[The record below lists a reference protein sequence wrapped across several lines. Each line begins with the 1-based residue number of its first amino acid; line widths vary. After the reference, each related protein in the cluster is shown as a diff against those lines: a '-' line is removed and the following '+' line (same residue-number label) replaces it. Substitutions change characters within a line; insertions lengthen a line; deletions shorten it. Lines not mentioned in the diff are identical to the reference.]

1 VDESQPLSESKIKEL
16 QTKLGKCMW
25 LSANLCYEIATKVH
39 KIASEQARPTQKQLN
54 DIDHVIRYLA
64 GHQDTALVFMP
75 SDMQLSTESDASFAS
90 ERESKSR
97 IGGVFLIGGY
107 GEDGLPINSPISV
120 LSKIADCLPDSAAEA
135 EYVACHDV
143 VKRGVYLRNLLE
155 ACGFKQNAPTINR
168 SDNECAVGMTNN
180 LVMDRKTKHID
191 RRYHWVRHEM
201 KKKTFAVKWYKGSSN
216 LADFFTKLVPPTDH
230 ARMTAI
236 FTKQFKI
243 NTNEGVLLGTS
254 QTPQIQRQIR

>member
-1 VDESQPLSESKIKEL
+1 
-16 QTKLGKCMW
+16 
-25 LSANLCYEIATKVH
+25 
-39 KIASEQARPTQKQLN
+39 
-54 DIDHVIRYLA
+54 
-64 GHQDTALVFMP
+64 
-75 SDMQLSTESDASFAS
+75 
-90 ERESKSR
+90 
-97 IGGVFLIGGY
+97 
-107 GEDGLPINSPISV
+107 
-120 LSKIADCLPDSAAEA
+120 
-135 EYVACHDV
+135 V

-191 RRYHWVRHEM
+191 RRYHWVRHEI

-254 QTPQIQRQIR
+254 QTLQTQRQIR